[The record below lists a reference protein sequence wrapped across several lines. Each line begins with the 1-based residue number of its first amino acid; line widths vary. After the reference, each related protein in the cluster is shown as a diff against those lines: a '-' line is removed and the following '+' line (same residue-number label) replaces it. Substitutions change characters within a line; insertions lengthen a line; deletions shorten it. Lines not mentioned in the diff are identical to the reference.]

1 MGLTP
6 EKSGKTFES
15 MTHAPIDLSTTIS
28 TSTLGGS
35 MATRKAPL
43 RAVKAD
49 EKAAVKV
56 KPSTV
61 AEAAEGGDHRELL
74 VAMRER
80 IAKTVSDPSCPP
92 RDLAAL
98 TRRLQDIA
106 KEIDAIDLRLKEE
119 AKEDGVSA
127 DEDWDEAAL

>member
-1 MGLTP
+1 
-6 EKSGKTFES
+6 
-15 MTHAPIDLSTTIS
+15 MTT
-28 TSTLGGS
+28 
-35 MATRKAPL
+35 TRKPPPL
-43 RAVKAD
+43 RAVKED
-49 EKAAVKV
+49 EKPAEKR

-61 AEAAEGGDHRELL
+61 IEAAESGDHRELL

-80 IAKTVSDPSCPP
+80 IARTISDPSCPP

-106 KEIDAIDLRLKEE
+106 KEIESIDLRAKEE
-119 AKEDGVSA
+119 AKEDAVSA